1 MKYEVNDPV
10 RLTDDGRA
18 ILAIDQTLLPSRVAY
33 IRLETPEQMYDA
45 IKTLQVRGAP
55 CIGIFAAYAMFIQ
68 AKVFAQVS
76 SDKEH
81 FYQQLHQFAKYLSTA
96 RPTAMNLPWALKRME
111 RTAANNMRRSFD
123 TIIEALRKE
132 ADEIHENNIQT
143 CYTIANYG
151 LSLINDGDGILT
163 YCNAGALATSRYG
176 TGLGPLILGAEKG
189 MNFHAYVCETRPM
202 LQGARLTTY
211 ELVGAG
217 VDTTLICDNMAA
229 QVMKENRVKACFVG
243 ADRVAKNG
251 DTANK
256 IGTLGLAVLAKFFRV
271 PFYVF
276 CPTST
281 IDISCDDGSKIVL
294 EERDP
299 DEIKK
304 EYFKSPVAPED
315 VKCYNPSFDITPA
328 RFITAIITEN
338 GIFYPPF
345 DFN

>member
-18 ILAIDQTLLPSRVAY
+18 ILAIDQTLLPGRVAY

-151 LSLINDGDGILT
+151 LSLINDGDGIMT

-315 VKCYNPSFDITPA
+315 VKCYNPSFDITHA

>member
-111 RTAANNMRRSFD
+111 RTAANNRRRSFA

-151 LSLINDGDGILT
+151 LSLINDGDGIMT

>member
-151 LSLINDGDGILT
+151 LSLINDGDGIMT

-294 EERDP
+294 EQRDP

>member
-18 ILAIDQTLLPSRVAY
+18 ILAIDQTLLPGRVAY
-33 IRLETPEQMYDA
+33 IRLETPEQMFDA
-45 IKTLQVRGAP
+45 IKLLQVRGAP
-55 CIGIFAAYAMFIQ
+55 CIGIFAAYAMLIE

-81 FYQQLHQFAKYLSTA
+81 FYQQLHKFAKYLSA
-96 RPTAMNLPWALKRME
+96 AMPSAVDLSWALKRME

-123 TIIEALRKE
+123 TIVEAMRRE
-132 ADEIHENNIQT
+132 AVQIHEQNIQT
-143 CYTIANYG
+143 CFTIANYG
-151 LSLINDGDGILT
+151 LTLINDGDGIMT

-176 TGLGPLILGAEKG
+176 TGLGPILLGAEKG
-189 MNFHAYVCETRPM
+189 MDIKAYVCETRPM
-202 LQGARLTTY
+202 LQGSRLTAY
-211 ELVGAG
+211 ELVNAG

-229 QVMKENRVKACFVG
+229 QVMKEGRIKACFVG

-256 IGTLGLAVLAKFFRV
+256 VGTYGLAILARTFRI

-276 CPTST
+276 CPTTT
-281 IDISCDDGSKIVL
+281 IDVRCDDGSKMTVT
-294 EERDP
+294 ERDG
-299 DEIKK
+299 DEIKT
-304 EYFKSPVAPED
+304 EYFKSPVAPLE
-315 VKCYNPSFDITPA
+315 VKCYNPSLDITPA
-328 RFITAIITEN
+328 RLITAIITED
-338 GIFYPPF
+338 GINYPPF

>member
-151 LSLINDGDGILT
+151 LSLINDGDGIMT

>member
-151 LSLINDGDGILT
+151 LSLINDGDGIMT

-299 DEIKK
+299 DETKK

>member
-111 RTAANNMRRSFD
+111 RTAANNMRRSFE

-151 LSLINDGDGILT
+151 LSLINDGDGIMT